1 MENNTELNS
10 IKEEFLKKGYCKI
23 PVNLIDEDFYYFLL
37 ENLKCNEN
45 KDLKNIFHTFRFDSN
60 KLETRV
66 IDENATF
73 EELNLQKEEL
83 YSLYKNDNISQIWF
97 MNTDVQNVANS
108 LNINNLRNKLEIGFN
123 KIVKFLYDLEEKDI
137 VHPEL
142 QFSYYNKNCKF
153 TAHTDGTYSGLL
165 CSMILYLNENYN
177 KENGGLLILN
187 DELITPEFGIC
198 AIMDLTKHDI
208 RHGVTEVLDGNGRFA
223 ILSFPKIK

>member
-1 MENNTELNS
+1 MKNNTELNL

-23 PVNLIDEDFYYFLL
+23 PVNIIDEEFYSFLL

-73 EELNLQKEEL
+73 EELNSQKEEL

-108 LNINNLRNKLEIGFN
+108 LNIKDLKNKLQIGLN